1 MGETM
6 PQFKI
11 ISISFLLASLFY
23 FACSDSVTVPKEDNS
38 VNIEFPIGKKA
49 VYAIG
54 LYEGDLVDSLKPL
67 GVNIFTLQFN
77 SVLTKSDGL
86 EYVGNVELYYSILDS
101 TFGTGAEFNSSGSIT
116 VSVDDKWVLFQHSEI
131 IESGSIFMKQTSI
144 LTDTTLIPTLL
155 NNQFPIFPKKITP
168 NTFYSVYRP
177 GDDTSLFIGV
187 QRDLDVI
194 DYVQWNDIYGNTSGL
209 YYTTEHVLKFGN
221 DMLLNF
227 RGIIDKNGVVTLL
240 ITFENSVISTIN
252 NPDGGD
258 TVNVHQI
265 NRRIVEFTE
274 PANVKELSWYAGYV
288 IENGL
293 VYLEEK

>member
-1 MGETM
+1 MH
-6 PQFKI
+6 QFKI
-11 ISISFLLASLFY
+11 ISVSFVLTSLFY
-23 FACSDSVTVPKEDNS
+23 FGCSNSVTPPIDNNS
-38 VNIEFPIGKKA
+38 INIEFPINKKA

-67 GVNIFTLQFN
+67 GVNIFSLQFDT
-77 SVLTKSDGL
+77 VITKADGL
-86 EYVGNVELYYSILDS
+86 EYIGNIELYYSILDS
-101 TFGTGAEFNSSGSIT
+101 SLGTGAEFNSSGSIK
-116 VSVDDKWVLFQHSEI
+116 VSVDNKWVLFQHSEI

-155 NNQFPIFPKKITP
+155 NNQFPVFPKKITP
-168 NTFYSVYRP
+168 NTYYSVYRP
-177 GDDTSLFIGV
+177 DDDTSYFIGV

-194 DYVQWNDIYGNTSGL
+194 DYVEWNDIYGNSRGL

-227 RGIIDKNGVVTLL
+227 RGIIDKNGVVTSV

-265 NRRIVEFTE
+265 NRRIIDFTE
-274 PANVKELSWYAGYV
+274 PENVKELFWYADYV
-288 IENGL
+288 LENGL